1 MLWGVL
7 GEGVVRSEMESC
19 KAQCIAYEYT
29 QEFIIKPINDNAWH
43 FCVLPLLQKGGHRAP
58 C

>member
-1 MLWGVL
+1 ML
-7 GEGVVRSEMESC
+7 GESVVRSEMESC